1 MDPERE
7 HCCFDEWAVANAKR
21 ARRKEIASGVTRQL
35 MTALGRSRV
44 EGRTVLDLGCGT
56 GDLALATLARGA
68 TRATGVDLGPQAI
81 EEARTLASE
90 RGIADRSVFLEGDA
104 AKVPL
109 ERHDVVVL
117 NRVFCCYPD
126 VEGLLQNS
134 LPAAGQVYAYSAP
147 RSRGIV
153 GTFNRAQLWLSNVWF
168 RVRRRKFRGFRVY
181 VHDLDAV
188 DRRIREEGFVPVV
201 ESHRRLVWHLGI
213 YERPPSGV
221 S

>member
-81 EEARTLASE
+81 EEARTLS
-90 RGIADRSVFLEGDA
+90 S
-104 AKVPL
+104 
-109 ERHDVVVL
+109 
-117 NRVFCCYPD
+117 
-126 VEGLLQNS
+126 
-134 LPAAGQVYAYSAP
+134 
-147 RSRGIV
+147 
-153 GTFNRAQLWLSNVWF
+153 
-168 RVRRRKFRGFRVY
+168 
-181 VHDLDAV
+181 
-188 DRRIREEGFVPVV
+188 
-201 ESHRRLVWHLGI
+201 
-213 YERPPSGV
+213 
-221 S
+221 